1 MRANE
6 QGPARIS
13 CQEAAHYV
21 QMVAGPAAFAP
32 TTAKLIAR
40 LRGCDQA
47 DCMGVEAAPVALALE
62 GAMRTDSILALRN

>member
-1 MRANE
+1 
-6 QGPARIS
+6 
-13 CQEAAHYV
+13 
-21 QMVAGPAAFAP
+21 MVAGPAAFAP